1 MQNEEIKKEPRH
13 VFLIGAKSVGQYGG
27 YETFVDHL
35 TACHENVEGLQYHVA
50 CKASGD
56 GAMDE
61 SKLSGVSQEKRDR
74 KGNVVRFRYHNA
86 DVVKFSVP
94 KIGPAVAVLY
104 DRKAF
109 TAAIRYAKQH
119 GLESPVFYVMTC
131 RIGPFIKGLKRK
143 VQKIGGRFFL
153 NPDGHEWKR
162 SKWSAPVRSYWKRS
176 EEQMVREADLVI
188 CDSRGIERYVQETYR
203 KYQPETA
210 FIAYGSDP
218 EPSGIGNGD
227 PAFRNWL
234 DKNGLRPQEY
244 YLIVGR
250 FVPEN
255 NFETMIR
262 EFMKTETPKKLAVI
276 TNGNERFQAELEEKL
291 HFSKDPRIVF
301 TGTLYE
307 PALLKKVREEA
318 YAYLHGHSVGGTN
331 PSLLEALGSTKLNLL
346 FDVEFNREVA
356 EDAALYWSSDE
367 GNLASLIGRAEALT
381 EEEREKYGEASVKRI
396 RDHYSWEK
404 IAGEYEKVFLGT
416 AADDRR

>member
-35 TACHENVEGLQYHVA
+35 TACHENAEGLHYHVA

-61 SKLSGVSQEKRDR
+61 SKLSGVSQEERDR

-109 TAAIRYAKQH
+109 AAAIRFAKQH

-143 VQKIGGRFFL
+143 VRKVGGRFFL

-162 SKWSAPVRSYWKRS
+162 SKWSAPVRAYWKRS

-203 KYQPETA
+203 KYLPETA

-218 EPSGIGNGD
+218 EPSGIGNDD
-227 PAFRNWL
+227 PAFREWMN
-234 DKNGLRPQEY
+234 KNGLRPKEY

-276 TNGNERFQAELEEKL
+276 TNGNERFRAELEEKL

-356 EDAALYWSSDE
+356 EDAALYWSLDE
-367 GNLASLIGRAEALT
+367 GDLSSLIGRAEALT
-381 EEEREKYGEASVKRI
+381 EEEREQYGEASVKRI
-396 RDHYSWEK
+396 REEYSWEK

-416 AADDRR
+416 AADRER